1 MSGEADSVKND
12 RQKWDILLDEYE
24 KSLGLPATTE
34 NAGDVTVKEFK
45 HIEEVEDY
53 LQMNRDQFEALDANG
68 CASIAYVLEQY
79 ALYIQ
84 RAQNREIARV
94 NWARSY
100 IKEVIANELNDY
112 KAYGYE
118 EKSVMAIKGN
128 DFASKLDKIARYAQ
142 QRVDRLQF
150 IAASVKNLAN
160 ILLATM
166 RSKQYVKGAT

>member
-1 MSGEADSVKND
+1 MSGETDLVKND
-12 RQKWDILLDEYE
+12 RKRWDILLDEYE
-24 KSLGLPATTE
+24 KGLGLPATTDE
-34 NAGDVTVKEFK
+34 AGDVTIKQFK
-45 HIEEVEDY
+45 HVEQVEEY
-53 LQMNRDQFEALDANG
+53 LQMSRDQVEGLDANS
-68 CASIAYVLEQY
+68 CAGIAYVLEQY
-79 ALYIQ
+79 ALYVQ

-150 IAASVKNLAN
+150 VAASIKNLGN
-160 ILLATM
+160 ILLAVM
-166 RSKQYVKGAT
+166 RSKQYNKGAI